1 MIDLNDDN
9 DPMLFAVNT
18 PNGQLIVQYMEV
30 VASLQS
36 VMTDSKEPT
45 PSDICNAIRSNSRTH
60 SVASLASDAILFAA
74 WHRMTMR
81 VNEKGNG

>member
-30 VASLQS
+30 VANLQH
-36 VMTDSKEPT
+36 VMVNGQDPT
-45 PSDICNAIRSNSRTH
+45 PADICAAIRSTSRTPA
-60 SVASLASDAILFAA
+60 VASTASDAVLFAA
-74 WHRMTMR
+74 WHRMSTR

>member
-1 MIDLNDDN
+1 MIDLNEDN

-18 PNGQLIVQYMEV
+18 PVGQLIVQYMEV
-30 VASLQS
+30 VASLQN
-36 VMTDSKEPT
+36 VMINNQEPT
-45 PSDICNAIRSNSRTH
+45 PSDICNAIRSNSRTP
-60 SVASLASDAILFAA
+60 SVASLASDAVLFAA